1 MESITEQIVGRLEIG
16 KKRYGHGVIVDSDT
30 REWGTPKNSWID
42 MAVEEFLDAII
53 YVIADY
59 IRQGRESQKL
69 LTDLELDYKVDDKFA
84 ECKDPIG
91 YLLEHHEPDD
101 NKLIM
106 HILKNHEK
114 IESPKHRM
122 LVWNLI
128 NILSCSTTTS
138 HV

>member
-59 IRQGRESQKL
+59 IRQERERQ
-69 LTDLELDYKVDDKFA
+69 KVD
-84 ECKDPIG
+84 ER
-91 YLLEHHEPDD
+91 EHHEPDD

-128 NILSCSTTTS
+128 NILFASSQF
-138 HV
+138 

>member
-59 IRQGRESQKL
+59 IRQGRESQK
-69 LTDLELDYKVDDKFA
+69 VD
-84 ECKDPIG
+84 ECKD
-91 YLLEHHEPDD
+91 HEPDD

-128 NILSCSTTTS
+128 NILLCSTTTF
-138 HV
+138 HM

>member
-69 LTDLELDYKVDDKFA
+69 LTDLELDYKVDDKFG

-91 YLLEHHEPDD
+91 YLLEHHESDD

-128 NILSCSTTTS
+128 NILFVSLDL
-138 HV
+138 

>member
-59 IRQGRESQKL
+59 IRQGRERQ
-69 LTDLELDYKVDDKFA
+69 KVD
-84 ECKDPIG
+84 ER
-91 YLLEHHEPDD
+91 EHDEPDD

-128 NILSCSTTTS
+128 NILFASSQF
-138 HV
+138 

>member
-59 IRQGRESQKL
+59 IRQERERQ
-69 LTDLELDYKVDDKFA
+69 KVD
-84 ECKDPIG
+84 ER
-91 YLLEHHEPDD
+91 EHDEPDD

-128 NILSCSTTTS
+128 NILFASSQF
-138 HV
+138 